1 MTGTSKVFVCTGDG
15 TIRTFKEVAGGSVPV
30 KDKDFTYSGNCE
42 VIDDTDEVLG
52 TNWRIKFLTSGVLTL
67 KDERL
72 VDVFLV
78 GGGGNGGTSN
88 YSTDNGSG
96 RGFYC
101 GGAGGGG
108 GYTKTVSNIT
118 LEKEIGINI
127 IIPSS
132 TGSASIIGYDDCSV
146 SGGASG
152 GAGIWYNSK
161 VGGDG
166 GSGGGAC
173 NYIGWGSY
181 YTNSDTGGEAAIGP
195 LGGTDG
201 ADGRPM
207 VVTYI
212 ESRIEVTKTITGGTG
227 QGSTTREFGDP
238 AGDLYS
244 AGGQGGTKFDKA
256 VSGLANTGNGGQGAC
271 NKLVNSQYIK
281 NTEVGLGGS
290 GIIIIRKHKE

>member
-1 MTGTSKVFVCTGDG
+1 MFVCTGDG
-15 TIRTFKEVAGGSVPV
+15 TIRTFKEEGGGSVPV
-30 KDKDFTYSGNCE
+30 KDKDFTYTGNCE
-42 VIDDTDEVLG
+42 VIDDSTEMGV
-52 TNWRIKFLTSGVLTL
+52 NWRIKFLTSGVLTL

-88 YSTDNGSG
+88 YSTNNGNGSG
-96 RGFYC
+96 FYC
-101 GGAGGGG
+101 SGAGGGG
-108 GYTKTVSNIT
+108 GYTKTVLNVT
-118 LEKEIGINI
+118 LEKEVGINI
-127 IIPSS
+127 IIPNS
-132 TGSASIIGYDDCSV
+132 TGSASIQGYEECSV

-152 GAGIWYNSK
+152 GAGIWYNGK

-173 NYIGWGSY
+173 NFKGWGSS
-181 YTNSDTGGEAAIGP
+181 YTNSDTNTAANIGP

-201 ADGRPM
+201 SDGRPM
-207 VVTYI
+207 IITSGYNI
-212 ESRIEVTKTITGGTG
+212 SSTKTITGGTG
-227 QGSTTREFGDP
+227 QGSTTCEFGDP

-244 AGGQGGTKFDKA
+244 TGGQGGTNFDA

-271 NKLVNSQYIK
+271 NKNVNGSYIK

>member
-1 MTGTSKVFVCTGDG
+1 MFVCTGDG
-15 TIRTFKEVAGGSVPV
+15 TIRTFKEEGGGSSVPV
-30 KDKDFTYSGNCE
+30 KDKDFTYTGNCE
-42 VIDDTDEVLG
+42 VIDDSTEMGV
-52 TNWRIKFLTSGVLTL
+52 NWRIKFLTSGVLTL

-88 YSTDNGSG
+88 YSTNGGTGS
-96 RGFYC
+96 GFYC
-101 GGAGGGG
+101 SGAGGGG
-108 GYTKTVSNIT
+108 GYTKTVLNVT
-118 LEKEIGINI
+118 LEKEVGINI
-127 IIPSS
+127 IIPNS
-132 TGSASIIGYDDCSV
+132 TGSASIQGYEECSV

-152 GAGIWYNSK
+152 GAGIWYNGK
-161 VGGDG
+161 VGGNG

-173 NYIGWGSY
+173 NFTGWGSY
-181 YTNSDTGGEAAIGP
+181 YTNSDTNTAANIGP

-201 ADGRPM
+201 SDGRPM
-207 VVTYI
+207 IVTYT
-212 ESRIEVTKTITGGTG
+212 ESRKTVTKTITGGTG

-244 AGGQGGTKFDKA
+244 TGGQGGTKYNAA

-271 NKLVNSQYIK
+271 NKEVNGSYIK